1 MNASAAIFLDCADL
15 PRNFRERVK
24 HSDRDAVSIQQDENV
39 LFCKS
44 SPEYIQKKG
53 NSMPVRRSQ
62 PHLFIAIFLCF
73 FAFIDNVNATTEG
86 SKLFAIHC
94 AACHGDKGDGGIGVP
109 LTLPDFLTSVTD
121 EYLFQTIRHGRP
133 GRIMPAFRHL
143 GDEQIRAIVEHIR
156 SWAPKEVKLIPGRI
170 QGNPEKGREI
180 FARYCARCHGPLGR
194 GGTGT
199 GVNFTR
205 LHNLPIVAPGLN
217 NPGFLAAASDDIIR
231 TTLLRGRRGTPMLP
245 AAKMG
250 LSEQDVEDVVSFIRS
265 FEKQF
270 QPAGKPAV
278 APAEPALIAVSTKPF
293 SETVER
299 IERAI
304 SARRLRIIRKH
315 SLDDGLVAWGEED
328 KKQQV
333 IYFGSIRQINTLLA
347 IDPRMGLFL
356 PNRITVMEQD
366 DGKVIATSIN
376 PLRFGSLFNNA
387 NLEHTSRELHDT
399 YMAILQ
405 EISR

>member
-1 MNASAAIFLDCADL
+1 
-15 PRNFRERVK
+15 
-24 HSDRDAVSIQQDENV
+24 
-39 LFCKS
+39 
-44 SPEYIQKKG
+44 
-53 NSMPVRRSQ
+53 
-62 PHLFIAIFLCF
+62 
-73 FAFIDNVNATTEG
+73 
-86 SKLFAIHC
+86 
-94 AACHGDKGDGGIGVP
+94 
-109 LTLPDFLTSVTD
+109 
-121 EYLFQTIRHGRP
+121 
-133 GRIMPAFRHL
+133 
-143 GDEQIRAIVEHIR
+143 
-156 SWAPKEVKLIPGRI
+156 
-170 QGNPEKGREI
+170 
-180 FARYCARCHGPLGR
+180 
-194 GGTGT
+194 
-199 GVNFTR
+199 
-205 LHNLPIVAPGLN
+205 
-217 NPGFLAAASDDIIR
+217 
-231 TTLLRGRRGTPMLP
+231 MLP